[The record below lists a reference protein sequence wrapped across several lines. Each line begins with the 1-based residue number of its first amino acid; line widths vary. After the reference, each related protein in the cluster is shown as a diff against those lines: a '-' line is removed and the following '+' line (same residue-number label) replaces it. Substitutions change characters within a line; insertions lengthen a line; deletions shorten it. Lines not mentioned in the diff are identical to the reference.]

1 MVFLFSRPHSSM
13 AYNLNLALTR
23 KIKYMFKNIT
33 FLACLLSF
41 VVQSQVVRDTLL
53 VGYTPAAP
61 FIVKE
66 GENLQ
71 GLNIWLW
78 KQVAADL
85 DLPYKLVPMGFSAML
100 DSLET
105 GGIDLSINP
114 LTITSERS
122 KKMEFTHSFF
132 ASNATVV
139 VSRVSSF
146 NKLLMFLKSFVNL
159 NFLRGLLVLLLII
172 LIFGLLGWWFER
184 KENPETFRFGP
195 RGIWDG
201 IWWSAVTL
209 TTVGYGDKAPKTK
222 SGKISALVLMFGGLL
237 FISGLTGSIA
247 SSLTVNQL
255 TSNPEG
261 FNEFKERK
269 IGTVV
274 NSGTQSF
281 LAEHFFRNIE
291 TYSGAIEGLR
301 GLKRGEVE
309 AFFYD
314 EPILKYR
321 IQNDS
326 SLTSLE
332 LLPLKFDVQFYAFGL
347 PKTHIALEQQISQ
360 LILEIKDTN
369 EWEVVLNEFGLAE
382 L

>member
-1 MVFLFSRPHSSM
+1 MSF
-13 AYNLNLALTR
+13 AL
-23 KIKYMFKNIT
+23 
-33 FLACLLSF
+33 
-41 VVQSQVVRDTLL
+41 QSQVLRDTLL

-78 KQVAADL
+78 KEVAADL
-85 DLPYKLVPMGFSAML
+85 NLQYKMVPMDFSAML

-122 KKMEFTHSFF
+122 KKMEFTHSYF
-132 ASNATVV
+132 ASNATVA
-139 VSRVSSF
+139 VSRVGSF
-146 NKLLMFLKSFVNL
+146 KKLLVFFESFFNL
-159 NFLRGLLVLLLII
+159 NFLRGLVVLVMII
-172 LIFGLLGWWFER
+172 SIFGLLGWWFER
-184 KENPETFRFGP
+184 KENPESFRPGSK
-195 RGIWDG
+195 GIWDG

-222 SGKISALVLMFGGLL
+222 LGKASALLLMFGGLL
-237 FISGLTGSIA
+237 FISGLTASIA

-255 TSNPEG
+255 TSNPDG

-269 IGTVV
+269 VGTVT
-274 NSGTQSF
+274 NSGTRTF
-281 LAEHFFRNIE
+281 LSEHFFRNIT
-291 TYSGAIEGLR
+291 TYSGAVKGLQ
-301 GLKRGEVE
+301 GLKKGEIE
-309 AFFYD
+309 AFLYD

-326 SLTSLE
+326 SLTNLE

-347 PKTHIALEQQISQ
+347 PKTHITLEQLISQ
-360 LILEIKDTN
+360 RILEIKDTK

>member
-1 MVFLFSRPHSSM
+1 M
-13 AYNLNLALTR
+13 R
-23 KIKYMFKNIT
+23 KSVTLI
-33 FLACLLSF
+33 LCLICF
-41 VVQSQVVRDTLL
+41 TVKSQVERDTLL

-66 GENLQ
+66 GKNLQ

-85 DLPYKLVPMGFSAML
+85 ELDYKLVPMGFSAML

-139 VSRVSSF
+139 VNKVSSF
-146 NKLLMFLKSFVNL
+146 QKFMIFLKGFFSL
-159 NFLRGLLVLLLII
+159 NFLRGLMVLVLII
-172 LIFGLLGWWFER
+172 SIFGLLGWWFER
-184 KENPETFRFGP
+184 RENPENFRPGP

-222 SGKISALVLMFGGLL
+222 LGKISALVLMFGGLL
-237 FISGLTGSIA
+237 FISGLTASIA
-247 SSLTVNQL
+247 SNLTVNQL
-255 TSNPEG
+255 MNNPDG

-269 IGTVV
+269 VGTV
-274 NSGTQSF
+274 NDSGTRTF
-281 LAEHFFRNIE
+281 LAEHFFRNIK
-291 TYSGAIEGLR
+291 TYSGATEGLR
-301 GLKRGEVE
+301 GLKKGEIQ
-309 AFFYD
+309 AFLYD
-314 EPILKYR
+314 APILKYR

-326 SLTSLE
+326 SLQSLE
-332 LLPLKFDVQFYAFGL
+332 LLPLKFDVQFYGFAL
-347 PKTHIALEQQISQ
+347 PKTHTDLEQAISQ
-360 LILEIKDTN
+360 RILDIKETN
-369 EWEVVLNEFGLAE
+369 EWEVVLNEFGLVE